1 MNKKN
6 FTMFELS
13 LTAAVA
19 VIFTAVTFTVISK
32 VHADAIE
39 VTCKS
44 NQKQIMTAALT
55 YANDYQGYMAP
66 ANFDSLDYN
75 YYLEGYIKV
84 PGGIRMGKKSY
95 IKPKSKLLYCPD
107 EPVVKNIS
115 YGVSSMFKKN
125 QAAWNVKVEN
135 MNPSLIYLA
144 DINPNWRT
152 ITSTPSFIA
161 RRASI
166 NGNKWGEVILR
177 HDDDTVNAAKI
188 DGSVENLDEKTFK
201 TDKKYWTVKK

>member
-19 VIFTAVTFTVISK
+19 VIFTAVMFTVISK

-44 NQKQIMTAALT
+44 NQKQIMAAALA
-55 YANDYQGYMAP
+55 YANDYQGYIAP
-66 ANFDSLDYN
+66 GNFDSLSWPA
-75 YYLEGYIKV
+75 YLAGMKRIN
-84 PGGIRMGKKSY
+84 GGVVMGKKSY
-95 IKPKSKLLYCPD
+95 IKPKAQAYYCPD
-107 EPVVKNIS
+107 EPVVTNIS
-115 YGVSSMFKKN
+115 YSVSRAFC
-125 QAAWNVKVEN
+125 VKGEGLTVTVDR

-144 DINPNWRT
+144 DVNP
-152 ITSTPSFIA
+152 
-161 RRASI
+161 ASI
-166 NGNKWGEVILR
+166 KITGTPTFMPKKVTADGKGWGVAYLR
-177 HDDDTVNAAKI
+177 HDNDTVNVGKI
-188 DGSVENLDEKTFK
+188 DGSVENLNEKTFK